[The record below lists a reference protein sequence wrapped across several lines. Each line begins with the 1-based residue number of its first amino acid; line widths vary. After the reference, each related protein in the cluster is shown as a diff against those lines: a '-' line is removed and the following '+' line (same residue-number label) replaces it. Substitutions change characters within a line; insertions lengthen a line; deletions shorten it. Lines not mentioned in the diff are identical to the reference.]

1 MKIFYNIKDRLKN
14 TYSIVQDKRFRKTAR
29 KNEIIKYEDKRR
41 REIYE
46 KVNPKLF
53 TEQYLKR

>member
-29 KNEIIKYEDKRR
+29 KNEIINYK
-41 REIYE
+41 
-46 KVNPKLF
+46 
-53 TEQYLKR
+53 